1 MLFIFNILMVVVV
14 KIAQVANPLLL
25 MIVVNSITCVEDCRF
40 TEEETYA
47 LILMYTGVKFAY
59 ELLNTLR
66 DIPY

>member
-1 MLFIFNILMVVVV
+1 MVVVV

-59 ELLNTLR
+59 ELLNALR